1 MSASQIDHVEM
12 ARRKAMLEDAYRF
25 SAYIPDELRQQLEET
40 LNSEQRELV
49 VQLQILA
56 ISFGRKLEAAARTN
70 QIVLQPITDQQGMKP
85 SNLAISLVQRAGE
98 VAQAEQRDSA
108 YQKLVMP
115 GETIKPTNPQ
125 EIMIVPAHAMPGKD

>member
-1 MSASQIDHVEM
+1 MSASQIDRAEM
-12 ARRKAMLEDAYRF
+12 ARHKAMLEDAYRF
-25 SAYIPDELRQQLEET
+25 SGYIPDDLRQQLEET

-49 VQLQILA
+49 VRLQILA

-70 QIVLQPITDQQGMKP
+70 QVKLQPITQPQDI
-85 SNLAISLVQRAGE
+85 L
-98 VAQAEQRDSA
+98 
-108 YQKLVMP
+108 KL